1 MLSRETL
8 ESYRRMTPSQ
18 RLQLTIDL
26 SRSAWQALSEGSPEI
41 VAWRFL
47 RLEQENDFRN
57 MRICEG
63 LRRAE
68 KCMKTDS
75 E

>member
-1 MLSRETL
+1 MLSPETL

-26 SRSAWQALSEGSPEI
+26 SRSAWKALSEGSPEI
-41 VAWRFL
+41 VARRFL
-47 RLEQENDFRN
+47 RLEQENDLRN
-57 MRICEG
+57 RRICDG
-63 LRRAE
+63 LRKAE
-68 KCMKTDS
+68 QRLKS